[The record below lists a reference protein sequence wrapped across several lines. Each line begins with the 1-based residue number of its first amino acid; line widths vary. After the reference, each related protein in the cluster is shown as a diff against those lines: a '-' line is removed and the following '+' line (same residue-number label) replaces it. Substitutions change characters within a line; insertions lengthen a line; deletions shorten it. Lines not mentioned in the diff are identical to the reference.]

1 MPLTENDVTTFLK
14 KFVSTYENG
23 DNSFFDLFATDVSVF
38 SVSVPTR
45 IDSAEEYRRGFEG
58 QLQGRKRRAQIL
70 SPEIRVA
77 GDMAVVTYHNRVATD
92 DQSTNM
98 RSTLV
103 LALVGADIKIVHL
116 HNSPLSSAGV
126 GSAPRRPEDV
136 TLLEERVA
144 TAAAA
149 VGTPK

>member
-1 MPLTENDVTTFLK
+1 MALNEPDVTAFLK
-14 KFVSTYENG
+14 QFVSTYEKG
-23 DNSFFDLFATDVSVF
+23 DASFFTLFADDVSVF

-45 IDSAEEYRRGFEG
+45 IDGAEEYKRGYEG
-58 QLQGRKRRAQIL
+58 QFQGARRAQIL
-70 SPEIRVA
+70 SPEIRIA
-77 GDMAVVTYHNRVATD
+77 GDMAVVTYHNRVAMGN
-92 DQSTNM
+92 QSTNM

-103 LALVGADIKIVHL
+103 LQRLGNDLKVVHL
-116 HNSPLSSAGV
+116 HNSPLASPGI
-126 GSAPRRPEDV
+126 GSAPRNPQDA